1 MSLCKGDNTAI
12 ITRRISDLEKMS
24 KRQRDEL
31 SNLANRGNVLKKVL
45 EEKETLLEKQ
55 KETMIIGQEAIDI
68 ITNRKEQAELERD
81 TTEENEK
88 EQESMCD
95 AQEKELKEIQ
105 SLLGIKESDKGND
118 GKPVEKR
125 KTALES
131 VFSKQSNE
139 RATEELHRRED
150 EKRETLHKLMKA
162 MNEVR
167 EKLVRERNLVRE
179 CKEAVLRKTNE
190 LVSVDQLILETMES
204 VRTFKQEIRK
214 NELDLFDL
222 QQQLLETEDELQRTR
237 NFGIVNR
244 VAFKISMW
252 RVDSDQSSKSKVSK
266 LLDSAT
272 VKVTD
277 ALTKGFV
284 NYYNKGGQK
293 KKHQTPGACVC
304 IRC

>member
-1 MSLCKGDNTAI
+1 MSLFKGNNTAM
-12 ITRRISDLEKMS
+12 ITRRISDLERMS

-31 SNLANRGNVLKKVL
+31 RNLANRGNVLKKVL

-68 ITNRKEQAELERD
+68 ITNRKEQAEQERD
-81 TTEENEK
+81 TTEEK
-88 EQESMCD
+88 EQEQEAMCD
-95 AQEKELKEIQ
+95 AQEKELEEIQ
-105 SLLGIKESDKGND
+105 GLLGIKDKNNKGND
-118 GKPVEKR
+118 GKSVEKR
-125 KTALES
+125 KTVLES

-139 RATEELHRRED
+139 RATEEFHRPED

-167 EKLVRERNLVRE
+167 EKLVRERSLVRE
-179 CKEAVLRKTNE
+179 FKEAVLRKTNE
-190 LVSVDQLILETMES
+190 LASVDQLILETMES

-222 QQQLLETEDELQRTR
+222 QQQLLETETELQRTR
-237 NFGIVNR
+237 SFGIVNR
-244 VAFKISMW
+244 AAFKISLW
-252 RVDSDQSSKSKVSK
+252 RVDTDQSSKSKVSK

-272 VKVTD
+272 VKATD

-284 NYYNKGGQK
+284 N
-293 KKHQTPGACVC
+293 
-304 IRC
+304 

>member
-1 MSLCKGDNTAI
+1 MSLFKGDNTAM
-12 ITRRISDLEKMS
+12 ITRRISDLERMS

-68 ITNRKEQAELERD
+68 ITNRKEQAEQERD
-81 TTEENEK
+81 TTEEK
-88 EQESMCD
+88 EQEQEAMCD

-105 SLLGIKESDKGND
+105 GLLGIKDKNNIVNN
-118 GKPVEKR
+118 GKSVEKR
-125 KTALES
+125 KTVLES

-139 RATEELHRRED
+139 RATEEFHRRED
-150 EKRETLHKLMKA
+150 EKRETLHKLTKA

-167 EKLVRERNLVRE
+167 EKLVRERSLVRE
-179 CKEAVLRKTNE
+179 FKEAVLRKTNE

-204 VRTFKQEIRK
+204 VRIFKQEIRK

-222 QQQLLETEDELQRTR
+222 QQQLLETENELQRTR
-237 NFGIVNR
+237 SFGIVNR
-244 VAFKISMW
+244 AAFKISLW
-252 RVDSDQSSKSKVSK
+252 RVDTDQSAKSKVSK

-272 VKVTD
+272 VKATD

-284 NYYNKGGQK
+284 N
-293 KKHQTPGACVC
+293 
-304 IRC
+304 

>member
-1 MSLCKGDNTAI
+1 MSLFKGDNTAM
-12 ITRRISDLEKMS
+12 ITRRISDLERMS

-31 SNLANRGNVLKKVL
+31 RNLANRGNVLKKVL

-68 ITNRKEQAELERD
+68 ITNRKEQAEQERD
-81 TTEENEK
+81 TTEEK
-88 EQESMCD
+88 EQEQEAMCD

-105 SLLGIKESDKGND
+105 SLLGIKDKNYKGNN

-125 KTALES
+125 KAVLES

-167 EKLVRERNLVRE
+167 EKLVRERTLVRE

-190 LVSVDQLILETMES
+190 LVRVDQLILETMES

-222 QQQLLETEDELQRTR
+222 QQQLLETENEFQRTR

-244 VAFKISMW
+244 AAFKISLW
-252 RVDSDQSSKSKVSK
+252 RVDTDQSSKSKVSK
-266 LLDSAT
+266 LYWIPPLL
-272 VKVTD
+272 KR
-277 ALTKGFV
+277 
-284 NYYNKGGQK
+284 
-293 KKHQTPGACVC
+293 QTP
-304 IRC
+304 